1 MASRLTDKQKKD
13 IIADYVETG
22 SYRATAKRFGVSDNT
37 VKKIC
42 AQNADI
48 AQKCA
53 QKKEQNTKDMLA
65 YMDSRKGQAQGII
78 DKYLEKLAD
87 PEKLESATISQIA
100 TAMGIVVDKFMDNT
114 TKEEDTGGIVIVNNI
129 PKPGKEKE

>member
-1 MASRLTDKQKKD
+1 MASRITDKKKKC
-13 IIADYVETG
+13 IIADYIETG
-22 SYRATAKRFGVSDNT
+22 SYRATAKKFGVSANT

-42 AQNADI
+42 VQNAHI

-53 QKKEQNTKDMLA
+53 QKKEQNTKDMLD
-65 YMDSRKGQAQGII
+65 YMDSRKEQAQEII

-87 PEKLESATISQIA
+87 PEKLEKATVSQIA

-114 TKEEDTGGIVIVNNI
+114 KNEEDARGVVIVNNI
-129 PKPGKEKE
+129 PRG

>member
-13 IIADYVETG
+13 IIADHIETG
-22 SYRATAKRFGVSDNT
+22 SYNATAKKFGVAPNT
-37 VKKIC
+37 VKKLC
-42 AQNADI
+42 NQSADI
-48 AQKCA
+48 AQKCI
-53 QKKEQNTKDMLA
+53 QKREQNTKDMLA
-65 YMDSRKGQAQGII
+65 YMDSRKEQAQGII

-114 TKEEDTGGIVIVNNI
+114 TKGEDTGGIVIVNNI
-129 PKPGKEKE
+129 PRPGKE